1 MQSHSIK
8 IHPSL
13 LVRKVIHVDMDA
25 FYASVEMRDN
35 PKLKGR
41 PVVIGGSPQSRG
53 VVCTASY
60 EARQFG
66 VRSAIPCSRA
76 LRLCPQAIFIAPD
89 FKKYKMVS
97 SEIRKI
103 FHRYTPVV
111 EPLSLD
117 EAFLDVTQNTELYA
131 VQIGKEIRHAIEQEL
146 QLTCSVGVA
155 PNKLVAKI
163 ASDYRK
169 PGGLTVVPPHKV
181 FQFMKTLPV
190 RRLFGVGPATEA
202 RLSLKGIRTCADLV
216 DLSQNEAEALLGQ
229 HGLWLHRA
237 AHGIDLRP
245 VQTDRVR
252 KSFGREQT
260 FSKDILEVSLLEAE
274 LQSLCFQIHKDL
286 LGSRKQCRTITLKVK
301 YSDFSVVTRSWT
313 QTTPYESAESIF
325 SAARKLL
332 ASKTDAG
339 QRPVRLVGVSG
350 ANLISTQELSE
361 LEQSSTRLNSDIDL
375 VEGQTV
381 NGWKSLF

>member
-1 MQSHSIK
+1 
-8 IHPSL
+8 
-13 LVRKVIHVDMDA
+13 MDA

-89 FKKYKMVS
+89 FEKYKMVS

-286 LGSRKQCRTITLKVK
+286 LRSRKQCRTITLKVK